1 VFSEWLQAVL
11 EHKTQLLLVRLVE
24 AGIGQRFWRLSLSRM
39 HDGV

>member
-24 AGIGQRFWRLSLSRM
+24 AGIGQRFLASELVP
-39 HDGV
+39 DA